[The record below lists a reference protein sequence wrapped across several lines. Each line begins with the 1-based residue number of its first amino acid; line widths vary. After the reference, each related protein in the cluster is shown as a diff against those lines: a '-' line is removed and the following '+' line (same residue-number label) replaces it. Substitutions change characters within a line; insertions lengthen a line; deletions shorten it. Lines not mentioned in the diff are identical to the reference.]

1 MSLTEVF
8 VQNSYPLCSTEVV
21 THKVHMYGH
30 DSVPIKVIYKI
41 GSQGMTL
48 A

>member
-1 MSLTEVF
+1 
-8 VQNSYPLCSTEVV
+8 
-21 THKVHMYGH
+21 VHMYGH